1 MEPMKQQRVK
11 FTDVAN
17 MNATRTT
24 PPYHLVQ
31 AEKEQKST
39 TNPSKLT
46 ACEITC
52 IAYMAAGIFL
62 SLRLDVV
69 ERWWQLLVVCFF
81 VMVGCFF
88 GIMASAER
96 YAEETEG
103 GEER

>member
-1 MEPMKQQRVK
+1 MSSLNYPP
-11 FTDVAN
+11 VAR

-62 SLRLDVV
+62 SLRLDVG
-69 ERWWQLLVVCFF
+69 EHWWQLLLVVCFF

-88 GIMASAER
+88 GILASAEG
-96 YAEETEG
+96 YYEED
-103 GEER
+103 

>member
-1 MEPMKQQRVK
+1 MKQQRVK
-11 FTDVAN
+11 FTDVAR

-24 PPYHLVQ
+24 PPYPPVQ
-31 AEKEQKST
+31 VEEEQKST

-69 ERWWQLLVVCFF
+69 ERWWQLLLVVCFF

-88 GIMASAER
+88 GILASAER
-96 YAEETEG
+96 YFEEQC
-103 GEER
+103 

>member
-1 MEPMKQQRVK
+1 MKQQRVK
-11 FTDVAN
+11 FTDVAR

-24 PPYHLVQ
+24 PPYPPVQ
-31 AEKEQKST
+31 VEEEQKST

-46 ACEITC
+46 ACEIIC

-69 ERWWQLLVVCFF
+69 ERWWQLLLVICFF
-81 VMVGCFF
+81 IMVGGFF

-96 YAEETEG
+96 YFEEQC
-103 GEER
+103 

>member
-1 MEPMKQQRVK
+1 MKGVRKMLK
-11 FTDVAN
+11 FIDVDR
-17 MNATRTT
+17 MNATRKT
-24 PPYHLVQ
+24 PPYLPVQ

-39 TNPSKLT
+39 TNPAKLT

-69 ERWWQLLVVCFF
+69 ERWWQLLLVVCFF
-81 VMVGCFF
+81 IMLGSFF

-96 YAEETEG
+96 YYEED
-103 GEER
+103 

>member
-88 GIMASAER
+88 GIMANAER

>member
-1 MEPMKQQRVK
+1 MLK
-11 FTDVAN
+11 FTDVAR
-17 MNATRTT
+17 MNATRKT

-39 TNPSKLT
+39 TNPAKLT

-69 ERWWQLLVVCFF
+69 ERWWQLLLVVCFF
-81 VMVGCFF
+81 IMVGGFF

-96 YAEETEG
+96 YYEED
-103 GEER
+103 

>member
-1 MEPMKQQRVK
+1 MSTFI
-11 FTDVAN
+11 FTDVAK

-24 PPYHLVQ
+24 PPYHPVQ

-39 TNPSKLT
+39 TNPAKLT

-52 IAYMAAGIFL
+52 IAYVAAGIFL

-69 ERWWQLLVVCFF
+69 ERWWQLLLVVCFL

-88 GIMASAER
+88 GIMASVER
-96 YAEETEG
+96 YAAEAEG